1 MKQLTMACL
10 FSVAIA
16 AAAASA
22 ADPTLRVFAVPHDA
36 SDAAIRPAFLPGVAG
51 VGMDTGQ
58 SLPCMN
64 CYGAPSGSLVL
75 PPPATII
82 APYKEDG
89 QIFYF
94 AVDTGNTSGPGT
106 ISFQVTEASTGKP
119 VIGDSAN
126 NVTFTPNA
134 TNVFAW
140 QTILPDT
147 DGYKGLEKVVYTASS
162 GTLTLESTAYIW
174 VLHHRPNGG

>member
-1 MKQLTMACL
+1 MKQLTIACL

-51 VGMDTGQ
+51 VGINTGQ

-75 PPPATII
+75 PPPATVI
-82 APYKEDG
+82 APYKAVGE
-89 QIFYF
+89 IFYF
-94 AVDTGNTSGPGT
+94 AVDVGDVSEPATVSL
-106 ISFQVTEASTGKP
+106 QVTEASTGKP
-119 VIGDSAN
+119 VLTSSVDNI
-126 NVTFTPNA
+126 TITPNA

-140 QTILPDT
+140 YTILGDT
-147 DGYKGLEKVVYTASS
+147 DGYAGLEKVVYTASS
-162 GTLTLESTAYIW
+162 RTLTAKCVAYIW
-174 VLHHRPNGG
+174 VLHHRPNGN

>member
-1 MKQLTMACL
+1 MKQLTIACL

-51 VGMDTGQ
+51 VGINTGQ

-82 APYKEDG
+82 FPYKEAEEV
-89 QIFYF
+89 FYF
-94 AVDTGNTSGPGT
+94 AVDVGDASE
-106 ISFQVTEASTGKP
+106 SAAVSLQVTEAGTGK
-119 VIGDSAN
+119 VVLTSSAD
-126 NVTFTPNA
+126 NVGITPNA

-140 QTILPDT
+140 YTILTDT
-147 DGYKGLEKVVYTASS
+147 DKYKGLEKAAYTVSS
-162 GTLTLESTAYIW
+162 GNLTAKSTAYI
-174 VLHHRPNGG
+174 